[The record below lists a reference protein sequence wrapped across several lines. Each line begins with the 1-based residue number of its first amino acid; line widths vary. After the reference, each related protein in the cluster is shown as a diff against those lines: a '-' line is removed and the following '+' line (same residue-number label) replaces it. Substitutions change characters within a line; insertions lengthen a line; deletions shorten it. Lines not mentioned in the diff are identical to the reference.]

1 MAKRRYSRKK
11 SKKRKT
17 RRSKRRVKRRKKKT
31 KRRRKQKGG
40 NSSCPYDK
48 NMGEKFT
55 LRKYNNN
62 PFLPDPKSTN
72 LSSDVPYPYR
82 KSGGKKTKR
91 NRKRRTQKGGSWYE
105 FGLTDLINNYFDG
118 VKTFTDIPLKYRGK
132 KTELGSN
139 PMKQKIPT
147 PRIQHNIPDIEE
159 HHRRGIVQAAN
170 YGSVGAGEIP
180 S

>member
-1 MAKRRYSRKK
+1 MAKRRNSRKK

-55 LRKYNNN
+55 LRKYNSN
-62 PFLPDPKSTN
+62 PMLPDPKSTN
-72 LSSDVPYPYR
+72 LSSDVPIPYI
-82 KSGGKKTKR
+82 KSGGKKKR
-91 NRKRRTQKGGSWYE
+91 KNQKGGSGWYD
-105 FGLTDLINNYFDG
+105 FGFSDLVNSYFDAT
-118 VKTFTDIPLKYRGK
+118 KAITDIPLKWRGK
-132 KTELGSN
+132 KTQLGAN
-139 PMKQKIPT
+139 PMKQKIKT
-147 PRIQHNIPDIEE
+147 PRIQHAIPDIES
-159 HHRRGIVQAAN
+159 HHRHGIIQAAN
-170 YGSVGAGEIP
+170 YGDVARRVTTEP